1 MLTQSEADSLIALP
15 KQKLGNQ
22 IFYFPLP
29 GEALSIPLRSQN
41 DGEEFMID
49 INRGKLRLTKCT
61 YVEGFMDKWAIPAPN
76 DKFVNN
82 TKKYNAKEVISMIF
96 KDCRA
101 MVNAYVEWL
110 RQKITVENVGDVC
123 EITTPFLDR
132 HNDHLQIYVR
142 KSNSSLILTD
152 DGYTIRDLKLSGYES
167 TTEKRKQIL
176 FSILNGFGARLEGD
190 EILVEAKPEEFPQ
203 KKHNLIQAM
212 LAIND
217 LFVLAPPTVAGIF
230 KEDVEADMRLHSIR
244 YTPSVK
250 FTGKSGLDHSFDFVV
265 PASQTKPERILRA
278 INRPSRQNIT
288 MWKNSSTKKGSNKR
302 ERAVHVGPLNA
313 PVTLEELEKVVIEC
327 RTNSFNKADVLGWEW
342 SYDVNEHAK
351 ELAKKNGVDLKLVQ
365 IPSVNE
371 IKAALVG
378 LDLQL
383 LKIEFVRNSL
393 IFHFT

>member
-1 MLTQSEADSLIALP
+1 
-15 KQKLGNQ
+15 
-22 IFYFPLP
+22 
-29 GEALSIPLRSQN
+29 
-41 DGEEFMID
+41 
-49 INRGKLRLTKCT
+49 
-61 YVEGFMDKWAIPAPN
+61 
-76 DKFVNN
+76 
-82 TKKYNAKEVISMIF
+82 MIF
-96 KDCRA
+96 KDCRD

-110 RQKITVENVGDVC
+110 RQKITVESIDEIC

-230 KEDVEADMRLHSIR
+230 KEDVEAYLRLHSIR

-288 MWKNSSTKKGSNKR
+288 MLIFSWADTREARPVESSAYGVLNDIEQTVNPDLLGALHSYGIKPLLWTKR
-302 ERAVHVGPLNA
+302 EDYV
-313 PVTLEELEKVVIEC
+313 EELI
-327 RTNSFNKADVLGWEW
+327 D
-342 SYDVNEHAK
+342 
-351 ELAKKNGVDLKLVQ
+351 
-365 IPSVNE
+365 
-371 IKAALVG
+371 
-378 LDLQL
+378 
-383 LKIEFVRNSL
+383 
-393 IFHFT
+393 